1 MGVNK
6 DRNVKKQNRLKR
18 GGKNTQKNYSKKC
31 HNDPD
36 NHDVVATHLEPDILD
51 SEVKWALG
59 RITLNKA
66 SGCDGIPA
74 EVFKILKHDAVK
86 MLHLICP
93 QIWKNSNG
101 HRAGKICFHSN
112 PKEGQ

>member
-6 DRNVKKQNRLKR
+6 DRNVKKKQNRLKR
-18 GGKNTQKNYSKKC
+18 GGKNTQKSYSKKC

-66 SGCDGIPA
+66 SGVDESPA
-74 EVFKILKHDAVK
+74 DQFKILKDSAVK
-86 MLHLICP
+86 VLQSMCQQIC
-93 QIWKNSNG
+93 KT
-101 HRAGKICFHSN
+101 
-112 PKEGQ
+112 